1 MDCCDW
7 LDTAPK
13 DGNAASDG
21 AIPIVLVMVRA
32 GGCMREVRLLMP
44 TTPPRLQ
51 YLQKAVYAALVLTDD
66 ALDCVRQQR
75 YAAGQNIGDVLQRKN
90 SDADGGESLNAVQG
104 RHAIADRSRRAVSKI
119 AFY

>member
-1 MDCCDW
+1 
-7 LDTAPK
+7 
-13 DGNAASDG
+13 
-21 AIPIVLVMVRA
+21 
-32 GGCMREVRLLMP
+32 MP

-90 SDADGGESLNAVQG
+90 SDADGGESGAGTSCDCGPLKARRVK
-104 RHAIADRSRRAVSKI
+104 DRFLLARDSDASR
-119 AFY
+119 